1 MCKCIEDVRKNLIES
16 LNANYVRIDMST
28 ISVTNSD
35 GKRTKEN
42 ITGQRIEVGY
52 NHVRRD
58 GGIQQKERKSF
69 IAHQFCPVCGVEY

>member
-28 ISVTNSD
+28 ISVTDNE
-35 GKRTKEN
+35 GKRIKED

-69 IAHQFCPVCGVEY
+69 IAHQFCPFCGVKY

>member
-1 MCKCIEDVRKNLIES
+1 MCKCLEEVRKNLIES

-28 ISVTNSD
+28 ISVTNGD

-58 GGIQQKERKSF
+58 RGIQQKERKSF
-69 IAHQFCPVCGVEY
+69 IAHQFCPFCGGEY